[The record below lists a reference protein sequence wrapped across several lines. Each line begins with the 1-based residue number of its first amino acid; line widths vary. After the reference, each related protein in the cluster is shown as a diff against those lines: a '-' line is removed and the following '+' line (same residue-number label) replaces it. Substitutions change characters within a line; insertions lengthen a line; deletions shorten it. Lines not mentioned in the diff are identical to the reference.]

1 MTHTTR
7 RTRITLAN
15 LGALLVFAGLLV
27 LAYRD
32 STEFGNLI
40 VTAFGLSLL
49 VSLIVERVERQRP
62 PIGTVMAAATLGI
75 ACHAYLIGELIDNT
89 AVRGAAMVLAYA
101 GLVALLL
108 RLPALLRR
116 RH

>member
-15 LGALLVFAGLLV
+15 LGALLLYGGLVV
-27 LAYRD
+27 LAYRE

-40 VTAFGLSLL
+40 AVAFGLSLL
-49 VSLIVERVERQRP
+49 VSLIVDRVERRRP
-62 PIGTVMAAATLGI
+62 PIGTVVAAATLGI
-75 ACHAYLIGELIDNT
+75 AYLIGDLIDST

-108 RLPALLRR
+108 RARGLFPS

>member
-7 RTRITLAN
+7 RTRTTLAN

-27 LAYRD
+27 LAYRE

-49 VSLIVERVERQRP
+49 VSLIVDHAERRRP
-62 PIGTVMAAATLGI
+62 PLGTVLAAATFGI
-75 ACHAYLIGELIDNT
+75 ACHAYLIGDLIDST

-101 GLVALLL
+101 GLVALLM
-108 RLPALLRR
+108 RLPALLGS